1 MQNIVKGLTGQ
12 QRAADAL
19 ASFDCPSKEKEI
31 RRTKRIKRKKV
42 ETAAKEIE
50 KD

>member
-1 MQNIVKGLTGQ
+1 ME
-12 QRAADAL
+12 
-19 ASFDCPSKEKEI
+19 KEKED
-31 RRTKRIKRKKV
+31 RRRKLRIKRKKV